1 MTVSVMAHYVD
12 QQPYVGARPF
22 LAAEAGQFFGRSEAV
37 SALAERWQRHRVSV
51 LTGPPGSGKTSLL
64 YAKLVDAASAADVL
78 PVGRPVGPPPPALA
92 ALPGHNPYTLALLS
106 SWSPS
111 TPQNHLAGLSLYEFL
126 RSDGWTNRRRGRS
139 GPLLVAI
146 DQVEGVFERHPRL
159 DPYRAG
165 FLDQLREIVTE
176 LPDVHLL
183 LSVREEGTAA
193 LEAALGRFESPYHLS
208 PLTMD
213 EAVQA
218 VKRPVEG
225 SGRWYDEGVAEQL
238 VTTLAGRRQSVDP
251 VLLQAVC
258 SRLWAALPAEATVIT
273 AQDVRAHPGIDR
285 SLREFCGQVI
295 ADVAIDHHASTL
307 RLASWLQRAAAT
319 GTSIAAGDDD
329 AARDGFP
336 RSVLQSLQDRY
347 LLAASHGSYQL
358 HHELLA
364 GPLTRLDVTEL
375 RAGDTTPARHLSAAE
390 SALFRGDLDAADQN
404 AGTALAAAGED
415 DLPLLAEAESRLGD
429 VAHLRGDYKHA
440 LAHYR
445 AAASLFEALQYNTAV
460 ANTLAAIGHA
470 LLAQGL
476 DVEAVETMRSAV
488 GRLPTDLA
496 LQTEL
501 GRTLWQAGQGRAGVT
516 VLTDVLNTDSRTSEA
531 LRTRGE
537 MLADLGQSEKALHDL
552 NQVRRYLRPEG
563 RAARALALV
572 GTGNSRDAEED
583 MEAALQVGA
592 QNGPAL
598 LYAARVRA
606 LGSNQSGAADLA
618 RRSLAATAPALAP
631 HQRAAALQLSEI
643 GPTSSSPSP

>member
-12 QQPYVGARPF
+12 RQPYVGARPF
-22 LAAEAGQFFGRSEAV
+22 LAEEAGQFFGRSEAV

-64 YAKLVDAASAADVL
+64 HAKLVDAAHDADVL
-78 PVGRPVGPPPPALA
+78 PVGRPFGPPPPALA

-111 TPQNHLAGLSLYEFL
+111 TPQNHLAGLTLYEFL
-126 RSDGWTNRRRGRS
+126 RSDGWTNRRRGRP

-146 DQVEGVFERHPRL
+146 DQVERVFERHPRL
-159 DPYRAG
+159 DPHRVG
-165 FLDQLREIVTE
+165 FLVQLREVVTE

-183 LSVREEGTAA
+183 LSVREEGLAG
-193 LEAALGRFESPYHLS
+193 LEAALGRLESPYRLG

-218 VKRPVEG
+218 VERPVEG
-225 SGRWYDEGVAEQL
+225 SGRWYAEGVAEQL
-238 VTTLAGRRQSVDP
+238 VTTLAARRQSVDP

-273 AQDVRAHPGIDR
+273 AQDVHAHPGIDR

-295 ADVAIDHHASTL
+295 ADVALDHHVSTL

-319 GTSIAAGDDD
+319 GTDIAAGDDD
-329 AARDGFP
+329 AAREGFP

-347 LLAASHGSYQL
+347 LLAAGHGSYRL

-404 AGTALAAAGED
+404 AGTALATAGED
-415 DLPLLAEAESRLGD
+415 DLPLLARAESRLGD
-429 VAHLRGDYKHA
+429 IAHLRGDYGQA
-440 LAHYR
+440 VAHYR
-445 AAASLFEALQYNTAV
+445 AVASLFEALQVNTAV
-460 ANTLAAIGHA
+460 ANSLAAIGHA

-488 GRLPTDLA
+488 DRLPTDLA
-496 LQTEL
+496 LQTEF

-516 VLTDVLNTDSRTSEA
+516 VLTDVLNSDSRTPEA

-537 MLADLGQSEKALHDL
+537 MLADLGQSEKALLDL
-552 NQVRRYLRPEG
+552 NQVRRHLRPEG

-583 MEAALQVGA
+583 MEAALQAGT

-606 LGSNQSGAADLA
+606 LGSNRSGAADLA
-618 RRSLAATAPALAP
+618 RMSLAATAPALAP
-631 HQRAAALQLSEI
+631 HQRAEALQLSEI
-643 GPTSSSPSP
+643 GPTSSSP